1 MPVAHPAHEAPGA
14 AHASPVLGRPH
25 GMVQGRRPAAGCL
38 AGVLHALRGEPDPDH
53 RDRHR
58 GLGLWRGSGTRPDR
72 GRDRRADRTTGRGG
86 GAVDRAGRAPQPHRH
101 RRLYHRDR
109 DAAHCGERRLP
120 RAPACAEH
128 DLPRED
134 RSQEIWDRAPDSQP
148 VALLRPRRLDRVPAA
163 RVAARQCRIVGALDP
178 HAAQR
183 VRRPAAGAGSQ
194 PGRLPCGNDAAVRID
209 LPCAARRPPGVAR
222 RLDRRPRHS
231 DALLDWEIPHRPL
244 SRAVERRVELWRG
257 GIGGGAARLG
267 LLLGAGPPAGGRVHA
282 RLRRVSTRPSPGS
295 QQPRPPRSRRPSI
308 RGAGLALTVTGQ
320 RHLLAGVLASSEKC
334 CLCGQTIPS
343 TASDPVALSGGDSA
357 TLYAHAS
364 CLSDRGMIPSTAGG
378 PLAEQ
383 SNALLAAIVE
393 SSDDAIISKTLDGI
407 ITSWN
412 GGAQRLFGYT
422 PGEAIGRPIDIS
434 VTISPVRNEAGTV
447 IGASKVARDISQQK
461 HMRRELQEADT
472 RKNEFLALLAHELRN
487 PLGPIRHAVKI
498 LRARTP
504 SQEELQWA
512 TGIIDR
518 QTEHMTRLVDDLL
531 DVSRISRGTI
541 ELRRER
547 VDVAAML
554 KAAVEASAA
563 LIERSRHQLTVSFPT
578 EPVYVDGDLTRL
590 TQVVANLLDNA
601 AKYTDP
607 GGRIWLSGER
617 DGDSAVITVKD
628 SGIGIPSDVL
638 PRIFDMFTQA
648 GMSVDRAQGGLGV
661 GLSLV
666 ERLVKL
672 HGGSVTAYSGGL
684 GKGSQFTVRLP
695 ALQRQPAQERRAAI
709 QVETVN
715 HCRILVVDD
724 NQDSV
729 DSLAML
735 LRVLGHEVKTAG
747 DGETALTAAE
757 EFRPDVAILDI
768 GLPRVTGYDLAKQ
781 IREKPWAKDVVLVA
795 LTGWGQEQHR
805 KRSAEAG
812 FNHHLTKP
820 VEFDVLQQ
828 ILAAA
833 DKCLPHRDAA
843 TR

>member
-1 MPVAHPAHEAPGA
+1 
-14 AHASPVLGRPH
+14 
-25 GMVQGRRPAAGCL
+25 
-38 AGVLHALRGEPDPDH
+38 
-53 RDRHR
+53 
-58 GLGLWRGSGTRPDR
+58 
-72 GRDRRADRTTGRGG
+72 
-86 GAVDRAGRAPQPHRH
+86 
-101 RRLYHRDR
+101 
-109 DAAHCGERRLP
+109 
-120 RAPACAEH
+120 
-128 DLPRED
+128 
-134 RSQEIWDRAPDSQP
+134 
-148 VALLRPRRLDRVPAA
+148 
-163 RVAARQCRIVGALDP
+163 
-178 HAAQR
+178 
-183 VRRPAAGAGSQ
+183 
-194 PGRLPCGNDAAVRID
+194 
-209 LPCAARRPPGVAR
+209 
-222 RLDRRPRHS
+222 
-231 DALLDWEIPHRPL
+231 
-244 SRAVERRVELWRG
+244 
-257 GIGGGAARLG
+257 
-267 LLLGAGPPAGGRVHA
+267 
-282 RLRRVSTRPSPGS
+282 
-295 QQPRPPRSRRPSI
+295 
-308 RGAGLALTVTGQ
+308 
-320 RHLLAGVLASSEKC
+320 
-334 CLCGQTIPS
+334 
-343 TASDPVALSGGDSA
+343 LSGGDSA
-357 TLYAHAS
+357 TLYAHAA

-412 GGAQRLFGYT
+412 GGARRLFGYT
-422 PGEAIGRPIDIS
+422 SAEAIGRPITMLIPEDRQDEEVMILSRLRKGERIEHYETVRVAKDGRPIDIS
-434 VTISPVRNEAGTV
+434 VTISPVRNEGGTV

-461 HMRRELQEADT
+461 QMRRELQEADT

-547 VDVAAML
+547 VDVAAIL
-554 KAAVEASAA
+554 KAAVEASTA
-563 LIERSRHQLTVSFPT
+563 LIERSRHQITVSFPT
-578 EPVYVDGDLTRL
+578 EPVYVEGDLTRL

-628 SGIGIPSDVL
+628 SGIGISSDVL

-648 GMSVDRAQGGLGV
+648 GMSVDHAQGGLSV

-672 HGGSVTAYSGGL
+672 HDGSVTAYSGGL

-709 QVETVN
+709 QAETVN

-735 LRVLGHEVKTAG
+735 LGVLGHEVKTAG
-747 DGETALTAAE
+747 DGETALAVAD

-768 GLPRVTGYDLAKQ
+768 GLPKVSGYDLAKQ
-781 IREKPWAKDVVLVA
+781 IREQPWGKDVVLVA